1 MEIFWE
7 YLVWTKALS
16 ITKKDID
23 NYLKEAAPNFY
34 KNHKNKELTEN
45 GVVEYLDERYDQ
57 VIQILK
63 SFSSIKKTIFNLGN
77 HESKHH
83 FLVFQ
88 ELAFLTSKEIPRIP
102 DERLDASF
110 KLFESKL
117 EELEKTN
124 DFKHISNGHLVEN
137 GTIILGIPGM
147 SHATEGNDPYSI
159 IQEEHTRNLINN
171 MILDLKDAHSIV
183 IYNHTQGNYDKN
195 TGKYKPASESVNKL
209 LANLPSNIKQKIFV
223 QSHNHWA
230 HTQFIKDK
238 GTHFILNNAGLHDG
252 IFNMISFNSLGVEC
266 YDVDP
271 NTKNTTKLMLSTQ
284 QKNVESDVEL
294 ISRFYPDPNIVL
306 ARKGNKKEKQKQ
318 DNNSIN
324 VLDPQKVGE
333 LKKKIF
339 G

>member
-1 MEIFWE
+1 
-7 YLVWTKALS
+7 
-16 ITKKDID
+16 
-23 NYLKEAAPNFY
+23 
-34 KNHKNKELTEN
+34 
-45 GVVEYLDERYDQ
+45 
-57 VIQILK
+57 
-63 SFSSIKKTIFNLGN
+63 
-77 HESKHH
+77 
-83 FLVFQ
+83 
-88 ELAFLTSKEIPRIP
+88 
-102 DERLDASF
+102 
-110 KLFESKL
+110 
-117 EELEKTN
+117 
-124 DFKHISNGHLVEN
+124 
-137 GTIILGIPGM
+137 
-147 SHATEGNDPYSI
+147 
-159 IQEEHTRNLINN
+159 
-171 MILDLKDAHSIV
+171 
-183 IYNHTQGNYDKN
+183 
-195 TGKYKPASESVNKL
+195 
-209 LANLPSNIKQKIFV
+209 V

-252 IFNMISFNSLGVEC
+252 IFNMISLNSLGVEC